1 MNRQTSSD
9 NMSSS
14 TSNDSDGGDK
24 SEKDVNKLTENMFKK
39 VTEYLKG
46 EILATTEDYRLLE
59 NMNIL
64 TKERYNEMS
73 FMAQNLVVEMSK
85 LQEIYS
91 DFEPY
96 VKQIDEISEQVD
108 FLEKVTNELDDYSK
122 ELESRLKKISK

>member
-46 EILATTEDYRLLE
+46 EIL
-59 NMNIL
+59 
-64 TKERYNEMS
+64 
-73 FMAQNLVVEMSK
+73 
-85 LQEIYS
+85 
-91 DFEPY
+91 
-96 VKQIDEISEQVD
+96 
-108 FLEKVTNELDDYSK
+108 
-122 ELESRLKKISK
+122 

>member
-46 EILATTEDYRLLE
+46 EILDYRLLE

-122 ELESRLKKISK
+122 EL